1 MNSEWK
7 DGHVCLPH
15 SSALDIRVHDKNKDI
30 VLGKANK
37 KKIKQ
42 QLKRAI
48 CPPILGRN
56 RTTNNC

>member
-37 KKIKQ
+37 KKNK
-42 QLKRAI
+42 
-48 CPPILGRN
+48 
-56 RTTNNC
+56 TTTKKSYMSSYFGEK